1 MITIQADVNL
11 NDEDKCV
18 GEANVCGWCFLPSS
32 EVSVHGF
39 MLCMQRKKK
48 KDNNTPVLI
57 YI

>member
-1 MITIQADVNL
+1 MQPDVNL

-18 GEANVCGWCFLPSS
+18 CLCVWEANVCGWCFLPSS

-39 MLCMQRKKK
+39 MLCMQLKK